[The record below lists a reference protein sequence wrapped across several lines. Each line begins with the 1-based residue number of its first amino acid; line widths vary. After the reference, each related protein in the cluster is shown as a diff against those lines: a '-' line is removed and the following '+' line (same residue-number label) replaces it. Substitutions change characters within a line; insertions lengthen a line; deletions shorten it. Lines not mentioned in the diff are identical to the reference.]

1 MENYDICVISVP
13 EDAQIAEKLA
23 GSIRAYKLPRG
34 VTLPNPELDYRNV
47 FVDSTGSEFD
57 DPVKMLLDHTRYLVV
72 ICSPDAKVS
81 EAIKRRLTY
90 FRHFRRTEDIVAV
103 IVRGEPADAFPE
115 SFIERKVV
123 QHILPDMRVVEREET
138 IEPVAADL
146 RGDTPARRKQLLR
159 YETVRITAS
168 VLGLHPDA
176 LEQRQQRRRSRAILA
191 AVAAVGSILLVIS
204 ALFLRLGLIARNEG
218 RIAEAQAKKSIEVAD
233 RLTRELPELFADNPQ
248 ALGYIQEAID
258 QAQAVLDEI
267 GLTVG
272 EEK

>member
-1 MENYDICVISVP
+1 M
-13 EDAQIAEKLA
+13 
-23 GSIRAYKLPRG
+23 
-34 VTLPNPELDYRNV
+34 
-47 FVDSTGSEFD
+47 
-57 DPVKMLLDHTRYLVV
+57 
-72 ICSPDAKVS
+72 
-81 EAIKRRLTY
+81 
-90 FRHFRRTEDIVAV
+90 
-103 IVRGEPADAFPE
+103 
-115 SFIERKVV
+115 V

-191 AVAAVGSILLVIS
+191 AVAAAGCVLLAIS

-233 RLTRELPELFADNPQ
+233 RLTQELPALFAEDPL
-248 ALGYIQEAID
+248 ALSYVQEAID

-267 GLTVG
+267 GLTAG
-272 EEK
+272 EEE

>member
-23 GSIRAYKLPRG
+23 GSIRSYKLPRG

-72 ICSPDAKVS
+72 ICSPDARVS
-81 EAIKRRLTY
+81 PGIRSRLTY
-90 FRHFRRTEDIVAV
+90 FRNFRRMEDIVAV
-103 IVRGEPADAFPE
+103 IVRGEPVDSFPE

-176 LEQRQQRRRSRAILA
+176 LEQRQQRRRNRAILA
-191 AVAAVGSILLVIS
+191 AVAAAGCVLLAIS

-233 RLTRELPELFADNPQ
+233 RLTQELPALFAEDPL
-248 ALGYIQEAID
+248 ALSYVQEAID

-267 GLTVG
+267 GLTAG
-272 EEK
+272 EEE

>member
-1 MENYDICVISVP
+1 M
-13 EDAQIAEKLA
+13 
-23 GSIRAYKLPRG
+23 
-34 VTLPNPELDYRNV
+34 
-47 FVDSTGSEFD
+47 
-57 DPVKMLLDHTRYLVV
+57 V
-72 ICSPDAKVS
+72 ICSPDARVS
-81 EAIKRRLTY
+81 PGIRSRLTY
-90 FRHFRRTEDIVAV
+90 FRNFRRMEDIVAV
-103 IVRGEPADAFPE
+103 IVRGEPVDSFPE

-176 LEQRQQRRRSRAILA
+176 LEQRQQRRRNRAILA
-191 AVAAVGSILLVIS
+191 AVAAAGCVLLAIS

-233 RLTRELPELFADNPQ
+233 RLTQELPALFAEDPL
-248 ALGYIQEAID
+248 ALSYVQEAID

-267 GLTVG
+267 GLTAG
-272 EEK
+272 EEE

>member
-1 MENYDICVISVP
+1 MDNYDICIIAAP
-13 EDAQIAEKLA
+13 EDAAIAETLA
-23 GSIRAYKLPRG
+23 GSIRAYRLPRG
-34 VTLPNPELDYRNV
+34 VALPNPELDYRSI
-47 FVDSTGSEFD
+47 FVDCTGSEFD
-57 DPVKMLLDHTRYLVV
+57 DSVKLLLDHTRYLVV
-72 ICSPDAKVS
+72 ICSPEAKDS
-81 EAIKRRLTY
+81 EAIKSRLTY

-103 IVRGEPADAFPE
+103 IVRGEPADSFPE
-115 SFIERKVV
+115 SFIDRKVV

-176 LEQRQQRRRSRAILA
+176 LEQRQQRRRNRAILA
-191 AVAAVGSILLVIS
+191 AVAAAGCVLLAIS
-204 ALFLRLGLIARNEG
+204 ALFLRLGLISRNEG

-233 RLTRELPELFADNPQ
+233 RLTQELPALFAEDPL
-248 ALGYIQEAID
+248 ALSYVQEAID

-267 GLTVG
+267 GLTAG
-272 EEK
+272 EEE

>member
-23 GSIRAYKLPRG
+23 GSIRSYKLPRG

-72 ICSPDAKVS
+72 ICSPDARVS
-81 EAIKRRLTY
+81 PGIRSRLTY
-90 FRHFRRTEDIVAV
+90 FRNFRRMEDIVAV
-103 IVRGEPADAFPE
+103 IVRGEPVDSFPE